1 MTDAD
6 LLRRAAT
13 RLRDPYRCNS
23 DRAVDLALAAA
34 FERAA
39 ESMAEIQF
47 LANTHRVT
55 EPHLAHLADLIE
67 VRRVARAVLGEPA
80 PGGVVEQPEETK

>member
-1 MTDAD
+1 VTDAD